1 MNITI
6 VGCGKFGTALAEA
19 LSQED
24 HDITVID
31 IDRGKLQKVSDNFD
45 VMGFVGNGT
54 SFQML
59 EEAGVDR
66 TDVLIA
72 VTGKDE
78 VNLLCCVVAKKAGR
92 NITTIARVRDFTYFQ
107 ERRYLQQSLGVSM
120 IVNPELSAA
129 TEIARLLRTPKAIEI
144 STFAKGRAELLTFC
158 LDGRSPLA
166 DLPIAKM
173 NRKLGTDILVC
184 AVERDHRAIIPKGD
198 FVFRKGDR
206 VSISGSPRNTSHFFR
221 KIGLSTGQ
229 VQDVIIVGGGKIG
242 YYLAYQLAGTSVS
255 TKIIEADA
263 DRCEELSELLP
274 SALIIHGSSL
284 NRGLLIEEGLETAQ
298 AVVSLTNFDEEN
310 MMLSMLASIRN
321 PEAKVVTKVSH
332 LPFQEVLDRMDLGS
346 LICPKEITAL
356 SIVQYIRALRNS
368 RGSNIE
374 TLYRI
379 LDDKVEALEFHIQAP
394 SAVLNTP
401 LQTLPLRP
409 DLLISTIIRDGR
421 AFTPRGN
428 DQLRL
433 GDGVIVVT
441 THSGLRDITDILQ
454 HGVRAGRDEA
464 Q

>member
-1 MNITI
+1 
-6 VGCGKFGTALAEA
+6 
-19 LSQED
+19 
-24 HDITVID
+24 
-31 IDRGKLQKVSDNFD
+31 
-45 VMGFVGNGT
+45 
-54 SFQML
+54 
-59 EEAGVDR
+59 
-66 TDVLIA
+66 
-72 VTGKDE
+72 
-78 VNLLCCVVAKKAGR
+78 
-92 NITTIARVRDFTYFQ
+92 
-107 ERRYLQQSLGVSM
+107 
-120 IVNPELSAA
+120 
-129 TEIARLLRTPKAIEI
+129 
-144 STFAKGRAELLTFC
+144 
-158 LDGRSPLA
+158 
-166 DLPIAKM
+166 
-173 NRKLGTDILVC
+173 
-184 AVERDHRAIIPKGD
+184 
-198 FVFRKGDR
+198 
-206 VSISGSPRNTSHFFR
+206 
-221 KIGLSTGQ
+221 
-229 VQDVIIVGGGKIG
+229 
-242 YYLAYQLAGTSVS
+242 
-255 TKIIEADA
+255 
-263 DRCEELSELLP
+263 
-274 SALIIHGSSL
+274 
-284 NRGLLIEEGLETAQ
+284 
-298 AVVSLTNFDEEN
+298 
-310 MMLSMLASIRN
+310 MLSMLASIRN

-428 DQLRL
+428 DQLKL

>member
-1 MNITI
+1 AM
-6 VGCGKFGTALAEA
+6 
-19 LSQED
+19 
-24 HDITVID
+24 
-31 IDRGKLQKVSDNFD
+31 
-45 VMGFVGNGT
+45 
-54 SFQML
+54 
-59 EEAGVDR
+59 
-66 TDVLIA
+66 
-72 VTGKDE
+72 
-78 VNLLCCVVAKKAGR
+78 
-92 NITTIARVRDFTYFQ
+92 
-107 ERRYLQQSLGVSM
+107 
-120 IVNPELSAA
+120 
-129 TEIARLLRTPKAIEI
+129 
-144 STFAKGRAELLTFC
+144 
-158 LDGRSPLA
+158 
-166 DLPIAKM
+166 
-173 NRKLGTDILVC
+173 
-184 AVERDHRAIIPKGD
+184 IPKGD
-198 FVFRKGDR
+198 FIFRKGDR
-206 VSISGSPRNTSHFFR
+206 VSISGSPRSTSHFFR

-242 YYLAYQLAGTSVS
+242 YYLAYQLTGTSVS

-274 SALIIHGSSL
+274 STLIIHGSSL
-284 NRGLLIEEGLETAQ
+284 NRGLLMEEGLETAQ
-298 AVVSLTNFDEEN
+298 AVVSLTNLDEEN

-321 PEAKVVTKVSH
+321 PGAKVVTKVSH

-421 AFTPRGN
+421 AFTPRGS
-428 DQLRL
+428 DQLKL

-454 HGVRAGRDEA
+454 HGARAGKDAA